1 MNRLI
6 SLCIGLGIAAGIMAS
21 SKVLERLL
29 LRCYEAEIGR
39 LNIPER
45 ADEAIVT
52 YPLA

>member
-1 MNRLI
+1 MNRILP
-6 SLCIGLGIAAGIMAS
+6 LCIGLGIAAAVIAS
-21 SKVLERLL
+21 SKAVEGLF
-29 LRCYEAEIGR
+29 LRWYEVEIGK